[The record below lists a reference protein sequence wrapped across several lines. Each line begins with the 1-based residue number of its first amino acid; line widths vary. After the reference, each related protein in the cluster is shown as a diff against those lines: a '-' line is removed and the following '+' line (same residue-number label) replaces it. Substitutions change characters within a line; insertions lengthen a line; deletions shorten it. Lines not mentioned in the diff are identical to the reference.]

1 MVIARI
7 GRDFTRPSSGVTPP
21 VEILD
26 EVQLWARENDRRFGR
41 VELNPIL
48 GCWCLHFG
56 RKSTDPVLRAYQAGE
71 LEEEP
76 TESVVLQE
84 WDSRQ
89 QKMVPILLGEL
100 GAQGIRNLLDRA
112 NMLTGRGEVQSIQEG
127 IQRTRE
133 HNAKIKQNQRK
144 MVEENGREMDW
155 LFGKQLR
162 GEPVITPGIDLKKE
176 N

>member
-7 GRDFTRPSSGVTPP
+7 GSDYSRPRTAISPP
-21 VEILD
+21 VEIAD
-26 EVQLWARENDRRFGR
+26 EVQLWARENGRRFGR
-41 VELNPIL
+41 TEFHPIL

-56 RKSTDPVLRAYQAGE
+56 RKDSDPVLGAYRRGE

-76 TESVVLQE
+76 TESIKLEQ
-84 WDSRQ
+84 WDPAQR
-89 QKMVPILLGEL
+89 KMVPILLGEL
-100 GAQGIRNLLDRA
+100 GAGGIRELLDRA
-112 NMLTGRGEVQSIQEG
+112 NMLTGRGEVNSIQEG
-127 IQRTRE
+127 ILRTRE
-133 HNAKIKQNQRK
+133 HNAKVRENQRK

-162 GEPVITPGIDLKKE
+162 GEPVITPGIDLKKD